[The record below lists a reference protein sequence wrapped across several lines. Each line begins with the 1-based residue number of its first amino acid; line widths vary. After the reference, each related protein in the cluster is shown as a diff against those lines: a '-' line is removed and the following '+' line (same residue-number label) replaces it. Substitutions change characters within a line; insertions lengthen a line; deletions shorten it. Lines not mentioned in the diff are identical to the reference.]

1 MDKHSSLLRKF
12 INYGEK
18 SFITLGII
26 SSDIRRGTLDIDAGQ
41 CFYFRGGSD
50 GNEPLAQSADHLPPV
65 QPDVQVPML

>member
-1 MDKHSSLLRKF
+1 M
-12 INYGEK
+12 
-18 SFITLGII
+18 GII